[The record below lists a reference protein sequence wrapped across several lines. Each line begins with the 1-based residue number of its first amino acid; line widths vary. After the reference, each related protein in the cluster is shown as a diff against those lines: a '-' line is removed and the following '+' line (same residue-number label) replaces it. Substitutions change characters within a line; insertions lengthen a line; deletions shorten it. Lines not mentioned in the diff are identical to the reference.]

1 MEPEFQVALEVLRL
15 RLKRGLSQKEL
26 AARVGT
32 QQSGISRLERAN
44 AKPSLSLLQRVAQAL
59 NAHLEIRFVPNE
71 KGEEDITDSEAALKE
86 YYQAGGVDAFEY
98 FSERER
104 ATYQVDLAPAATKHK
119 VRLTF

>member
-104 ATYQVDLAPAATKHK
+104 ATY
-119 VRLTF
+119 